1 MQSDSVDK
9 RIQEEKDADAEG
21 KRRMALLPRKA
32 FFVPDGI
39 ITPVRFQVVSLYG
52 ETSCIF
58 LLIGWYKLENML
70 RNFFS
75 SCFTARRGLAGTLL
89 LAVSFVATAPAL
101 AFDFNDVARKAKQL
115 AATSYKEP
123 KKNISK
129 GLEDLNYDQ
138 YRDIRYKRDSA
149 YWRASKLPFEL
160 TFFHQGRQFASA
172 VKLNEIAANRARPI
186 PFDARNFDYGKNKLS
201 AQDLKQAGFAGFRVH
216 YPINKTSYKDE
227 VVVFLGASY
236 LRAVAKEQIYGLSA
250 RGLAVDTALN
260 SGEEFPR
267 FVEFWIERPA
277 ANSKQLTIYALLDS
291 RRVSGAYRFVVKPGE
306 QTITEVKSQ
315 LYLRENVSKLGIAPL
330 TSMYFF
336 GENQRAASDD
346 YRPEVHDSDGLS
358 IQSGTGEWIWRPLV
372 NPKRLLVTSYA
383 LNNPSGFGLMQ
394 RDQKQDNYED
404 LEARYEAR
412 PSAWVEP
419 IGKWGSGRVELVQI
433 PTPDELN
440 DNIVTYWVPDQLP
453 KPGMPINFDYRLS
466 WHKGDKKLP
475 PLSWVTQTRRGHGY
489 LRKPD
494 DSIALFVDF
503 DGPIF
508 KKLAKDAKVNMRV
521 SADANGE
528 ILESHVMRNQATGGY
543 RAALRIKRVD
553 DKKPVEMRGFL
564 QTVNTTLSET
574 WSYILPA
581 E

>member
-1 MQSDSVDK
+1 
-9 RIQEEKDADAEG
+9 
-21 KRRMALLPRKA
+21 
-32 FFVPDGI
+32 
-39 ITPVRFQVVSLYG
+39 
-52 ETSCIF
+52 
-58 LLIGWYKLENML
+58 ML
-70 RNFFS
+70 RNYFS

-123 KKNISK
+123 QKNISK
-129 GLEDLNYDQ
+129 GLESLDYDQ

-149 YWRASKLPFEL
+149 YWRTAKLPFEL

-172 VKLNEIAANRARPI
+172 VKINEIAGNRARPI

-277 ANSKQLTIYALLDS
+277 ANGKQLTIYALLDS

-336 GENQRAASDD
+336 GENQRATSDD

-383 LNNPSGFGLMQ
+383 LSNPSGFGLMQ

-440 DNIVTYWVPDQLP
+440 DNIVSYWVPDQLP

-503 DGPIF
+503 EGPIF
-508 KKLAKDAKVNMRV
+508 KKLAKNAKVNMRISV
-521 SADANGE
+521 DGNGE
-528 ILESHVMRNQATGGY
+528 ILESHVMRNEATGGY